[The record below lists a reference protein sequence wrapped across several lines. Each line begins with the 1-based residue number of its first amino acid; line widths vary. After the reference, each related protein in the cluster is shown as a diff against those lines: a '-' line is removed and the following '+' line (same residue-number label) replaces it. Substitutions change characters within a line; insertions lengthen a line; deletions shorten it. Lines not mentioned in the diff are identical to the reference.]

1 MKSLQ
6 LSMWGNIM
14 AINPYFKKN
23 YSSQSEQDLYDDLME
38 ESIKI
43 HGIDVQY
50 LPREIQ
56 KIDSLFKDV
65 EVSQFTATHEI
76 EMYIDSYEG
85 FAGEGDFLSKFGV
98 EIRDTLELTV
108 MVNRFNTLNLGRP
121 KEGDLIFFPFN
132 KQLFEVMF
140 VEDEQIFYTLGERF
154 VYRLKLELFEY
165 SNQIINTGI
174 EDIDSIQYE
183 SAYSIELTTTTG
195 TGNYVVGENAFQGAD
210 QSSATA
216 KGRVASWENGVLEL
230 VDVVGKFVEGV
241 NVDSDGGASYEINLP
256 ENYEDV
262 ELDIPNDPLS
272 DNVDYEKEADKVI
285 DFSENNPFSEE
296 DY

>member
-1 MKSLQ
+1 
-6 LSMWGNIM
+6 M
-14 AINPYFKKN
+14 AINPFFNKN

-50 LPREIQ
+50 LPRDIQ
-56 KIDSLFKDV
+56 KIDSVFQDV
-65 EVSQFTATHEI
+65 EVSRFTETHEI
-76 EMYIDSYEG
+76 EMFVDSIEQFG
-85 FAGEGDFLSKFGV
+85 GEGDFLSKFGV

-108 MVNRFNTLNLGRP
+108 MVNRFNTLNIGRP
-121 KEGDLIFFPFN
+121 KEGDLIYFPFN

-140 VEDEQIFYTLGERF
+140 VEDEQIFYTLGKRF
-154 VYRLKLELFEY
+154 VYKIKLELFEY

-183 SAYSIELTTTTG
+183 SAYSINLTTTNG
-195 TGNYVVGENAFQGAD
+195 SGNYVIGENAFQGAD
-210 QSSATA
+210 LASATA
-216 KGRVASWENGVLEL
+216 KGRVASWSNSVLEL

-241 NVDSDGGASYEINLP
+241 NVVGDGGASYEIDLP
-256 ENYEDV
+256 ENYEEV
-262 ELDIPNDPLS
+262 EMEIPNDPLS
-272 DNVDYEKEADKVI
+272 DNIDYETEADKII
-285 DFSENNPFSEE
+285 DFDENNPFSEE

>member
-43 HGIDVQY
+43 HGIDVRY
-50 LPREIQ
+50 LQREIE
-56 KIDSLFKDV
+56 KVDSLFKDV
-65 EVSQFTATHEI
+65 EVSKFTETHEI

-108 MVNRFNTLNLGRP
+108 MVNRFKTLDIGRP

-140 VEDEQIFYTLGERF
+140 VEDEQIFYTLGETF

-165 SNQIINTGI
+165 SNQMINTGI
-174 EDIDSIQYE
+174 EDIDKIQYE
-183 SAYSIELTTTTG
+183 NAYSIELTTTDG
-195 TGNYVVGENAFQGAD
+195 TGDYVVGENVFQGAD
-210 QSSATA
+210 LSSATA
-216 KGRVASWENGVLEL
+216 KGRVASWGNNTLEL
-230 VDVVGKFVEGV
+230 IDVVGKFVEGV
-241 NVDSDGGASYEINLP
+241 NVVGDGGASYEIDLP
-256 ENYEDV
+256 DNYEEV
-262 ELDIPNDPLS
+262 ELDMPNDPLS
-272 DNVDYEKEADKVI
+272 DNIDYEKEADKVI
-285 DFSENNPFSEE
+285 DFTENNPFSEE

>member
-1 MKSLQ
+1 
-6 LSMWGNIM
+6 M
-14 AINPYFKKN
+14 ATNPYFNKN

-43 HGIDVQY
+43 HGIDVSY

-65 EVSQFTATHEI
+65 EVSQFTATHDI
-76 EMYIDSYEG
+76 EMFVDSIEQFG
-85 FAGEGDFLSKFGV
+85 GEGDFLSKFGV

-108 MVNRFNTLNLGRP
+108 MVNRFETLNIGRP

-140 VEDEQIFYTLGERF
+140 VEDEQIFYTLGKKF

-165 SNQIINTGI
+165 SNQMINTGV
-174 EDIDSIQYE
+174 EDIDKIQYE
-183 SAYSIELTTTTG
+183 NAYSIELTTTN
-195 TGNYVVGENAFQGAD
+195 GNDIDFVVGENVVQGTNAR
-210 QSSATA
+210 
-216 KGRVASWENGVLEL
+216 GRVASWANNTLEL
-230 VDVVGKFVEGV
+230 IDVVGKFVEGV
-241 NVDSDGGASYEINLP
+241 NVDGDGGASYGIDLP
-256 ENYEDV
+256 DSYEDV
-262 ELDIPNDPLS
+262 ELDMPNDPLS
-272 DNVDYEKEADKVI
+272 DNIDYEKEADKVI

-296 DY
+296 DL

>member
-1 MKSLQ
+1 
-6 LSMWGNIM
+6 M
-14 AINPYFKKN
+14 ATNPYFNKN

-43 HGIDVQY
+43 HGIDVSY
-50 LPREIQ
+50 LPRQIQ

-65 EVSQFTATHEI
+65 EISQFTATHDI
-76 EMYIDSYEG
+76 EMFVDSVEQFG
-85 FAGEGDFLSKFGV
+85 GEGDFLSKFGV

-108 MVNRFNTLNLGRP
+108 MVNRFDTLNIGRP

-140 VEDEQIFYTLGERF
+140 VEDEQIFYTLGKKF

-165 SNQIINTGI
+165 SNQMINTGV
-174 EDIDSIQYE
+174 EDIDNIQYKN
-183 SAYSIELTTTTG
+183 AYSIELTTTNGNG
-195 TGNYVVGENAFQGAD
+195 TDFVVGENVVQGTNAR
-210 QSSATA
+210 
-216 KGRVASWENGVLEL
+216 GRVASWGNNILEL
-230 VDVVGKFVEGV
+230 IDVVGKFVEGV
-241 NVDSDGGASYEINLP
+241 NVVGDGGASYEIDLP
-256 ENYEDV
+256 DNYEDV

-272 DNVDYEKEADKVI
+272 DNIDYEKEADKVI
-285 DFSENNPFSEE
+285 DFTENNPFSEE

>member
-195 TGNYVVGENAFQGAD
+195 TGNYVLGENAFQGAD

-272 DNVDYEKEADKVI
+272 DNVDNEKEADKVI

>member
-1 MKSLQ
+1 
-6 LSMWGNIM
+6 M
-14 AINPYFKKN
+14 ATNPYFNKN

-43 HGIDVQY
+43 HGIDVSY
-50 LPREIQ
+50 LPRDIQ

-65 EVSQFTATHEI
+65 EVSRFNTTHDI
-76 EMYIDSYEG
+76 EMFIDSVEQFG
-85 FAGEGDFLSKFGV
+85 GEGDFLSKFGV

-108 MVNRFNTLNLGRP
+108 MVNRFETLNIGRP

-140 VEDEQIFYTLGERF
+140 VEDEQIFYTLGKKF

-165 SNQIINTGI
+165 SNQMINTGI
-174 EDIDSIQYE
+174 EDIDNIQYKN
-183 SAYSIELTTTTG
+183 AYSIELTTTNG
-195 TGNYVVGENAFQGAD
+195 TGDYIVGENVFQGAD
-210 QSSATA
+210 LSSATA
-216 KGRVASWENGVLEL
+216 KGRVASWENNTLEL
-230 VDVVGKFVEGV
+230 IDVVGKFVEGV
-241 NVDSDGGASYEINLP
+241 NVVGDAGASYEIDLP
-256 ENYEDV
+256 DNYEDV

-272 DNVDYEKEADKVI
+272 DNIDYEKEADKVI

-296 DY
+296 DF

>member
-1 MKSLQ
+1 
-6 LSMWGNIM
+6 M
-14 AINPYFKKN
+14 ATNPYFNKN

-43 HGIDVQY
+43 HGIDVSY
-50 LPREIQ
+50 LPRDIQ

-65 EVSQFTATHEI
+65 EVSRFNTTHDI
-76 EMYIDSYEG
+76 EMFIDSVEQFG
-85 FAGEGDFLSKFGV
+85 GEGDFLSKFGV

-108 MVNRFNTLNLGRP
+108 MVNRFDTLNIGRP

-140 VEDEQIFYTLGERF
+140 VEDEQIFYTLGKKF

-165 SNQIINTGI
+165 SNQMINTGI
-174 EDIDSIQYE
+174 EDIDNIQYKN
-183 SAYSIELTTTTG
+183 AYSIELTTTTG
-195 TGNYVVGENAFQGAD
+195 TGDYVVGENAFQGTD
-210 QSSATA
+210 LSSATA
-216 KGRVASWENGVLEL
+216 KGRVASWANNTLEL
-230 VDVVGKFVEGV
+230 IDVVGKFVEGV
-241 NVDSDGGASYEINLP
+241 NVVGDAGASYEINLP
-256 ENYEDV
+256 ANYEDV
-262 ELDIPNDPLS
+262 ELDMPNDPLS
-272 DNVDYEKEADKVI
+272 DNLDYEKEADEVI

>member
-1 MKSLQ
+1 
-6 LSMWGNIM
+6 M
-14 AINPYFKKN
+14 ATNPYFNKN

-56 KIDSLFKDV
+56 KIDSVFQDV
-65 EVSQFTATHEI
+65 QVSQFKTTHEI
-76 EMYIDSYEG
+76 EMFIDSVEQFG
-85 FAGEGDFLSKFGV
+85 GEGDFLSKFGV
-98 EIRDTLELTV
+98 EIRDTLEMTV
-108 MVNRFNTLNLGRP
+108 MANRFNTLNIGRP

-140 VEDEQIFYTLGERF
+140 VEDEQIFYTLGKRF
-154 VYRLKLELFEY
+154 VYKLKLELFEY

-183 SAYSIELTTTTG
+183 SAYSIQLTTTNG
-195 TGNYVVGENAFQGAD
+195 TGDYIVGENAFQGTD
-210 QSSATA
+210 LSSATA
-216 KGRVASWENGVLEL
+216 KGRVASWESPVLEL

-241 NVDSDGGASYEINLP
+241 NVIGDGGASYEIDLP
-256 ENYEDV
+256 DNYEDV

-272 DNVDYEKEADKVI
+272 DNIDYEKEADKII
-285 DFSENNPFSEE
+285 DFDENNPFSEE

>member
-1 MKSLQ
+1 
-6 LSMWGNIM
+6 M
-14 AINPYFKKN
+14 ATNPFFNKN

-43 HGIDVQY
+43 HGIDIQY

-56 KIDSLFKDV
+56 KIDSVFKDV
-65 EVSQFTATHEI
+65 EVSQFTTTHEI
-76 EMYIDSYEG
+76 EMFIDSVEQFG
-85 FAGEGDFLSKFGV
+85 GEGDFLSKFGV

-108 MVNRFNTLNLGRP
+108 MVNRFDTLNIGRP

-140 VEDEQIFYTLGERF
+140 VEDEQIFYTLGKKF

-165 SNQIINTGI
+165 SNQMINTGI
-174 EDIDSIQYE
+174 EDIDNIQYKN
-183 SAYSIELTTTTG
+183 AYSIELTTTNG
-195 TGNYVVGENAFQGAD
+195 TGDYVVGENAFQGTDLA
-210 QSSATA
+210 SATA
-216 KGRVASWENGVLEL
+216 KGRVASWANNTLEL
-230 VDVVGKFVEGV
+230 IDVVGKFVEGV
-241 NVDSDGGASYEINLP
+241 NVVGDAGASYEIDLP
-256 ENYEDV
+256 DSYEDV
-262 ELDIPNDPLS
+262 ELDMPNDPLS
-272 DNVDYEKEADKVI
+272 DNLDYEKEADEVI

>member
-1 MKSLQ
+1 
-6 LSMWGNIM
+6 M
-14 AINPYFKKN
+14 AINPFFNKN

-43 HGIDVQY
+43 HGIDVSY

-65 EVSQFTATHEI
+65 EVSQFTATHDI
-76 EMYIDSYEG
+76 EMFVDSVEQFG
-85 FAGEGDFLSKFGV
+85 GEGDFLSKFGV

-108 MVNRFNTLNLGRP
+108 MVNRFETLGIGRP

-140 VEDEQIFYTLGERF
+140 VEDEQIFYTLGKKF

-165 SNQIINTGI
+165 SNQMINTGV
-174 EDIDSIQYE
+174 EDIDNIQYE
-183 SAYSIELTTTTG
+183 NAYSIELTTTN
-195 TGNYVVGENAFQGAD
+195 GNDIDFVVGENVVQGTNAR
-210 QSSATA
+210 
-216 KGRVASWENGVLEL
+216 GRVASWANNTLEL
-230 VDVVGKFVEGV
+230 IDVVGKFVEGV
-241 NVDSDGGASYEINLP
+241 NVDGDGGASYEIDLP
-256 ENYEDV
+256 DNYEDV
-262 ELDIPNDPLS
+262 ELDMPNDPLS
-272 DNVDYEKEADKVI
+272 DNIDYEKEADKVI

-296 DY
+296 DL

>member
-1 MKSLQ
+1 MS
-6 LSMWGNIM
+6 
-14 AINPYFKKN
+14 INPFFNKN

-50 LPREIQ
+50 LPRDIQ
-56 KIDSLFKDV
+56 KIDSVFQDV
-65 EVSQFTATHEI
+65 EVSRFTETHEI
-76 EMYIDSYEG
+76 EMFVDSIEQFG
-85 FAGEGDFLSKFGV
+85 GEGDFLSKFGV

-108 MVNRFNTLNLGRP
+108 MVNRFNTLNIGRP
-121 KEGDLIFFPFN
+121 KEGDLIYFPFN

-140 VEDEQIFYTLGERF
+140 VEDEQIFYTLGKRF
-154 VYRLKLELFEY
+154 VYKIKLELFEY

-183 SAYSIELTTTTG
+183 SAYSINLTTTNG
-195 TGNYVVGENAFQGAD
+195 SGNYVIGENAFQGAD
-210 QSSATA
+210 LASATA
-216 KGRVASWENGVLEL
+216 KGRVASWSNNVLEL

-241 NVDSDGGASYEINLP
+241 NVVGDGGASYEIDLP
-256 ENYEDV
+256 ENYEEV
-262 ELDIPNDPLS
+262 EMEIPNDPLS
-272 DNVDYEKEADKVI
+272 DNIDYETEADKII
-285 DFSENNPFSEE
+285 DFDENNPFSEE

>member
-1 MKSLQ
+1 
-6 LSMWGNIM
+6 M
-14 AINPYFKKN
+14 ATNPYFNKN

-43 HGIDVQY
+43 HGIDVSY
-50 LPREIQ
+50 LPRDIQ

-65 EVSQFTATHEI
+65 EVSRFNTTHDI
-76 EMYIDSYEG
+76 EMFIDSVEQFG
-85 FAGEGDFLSKFGV
+85 GEGDFLSKFGV

-108 MVNRFNTLNLGRP
+108 MVNRFETLNIGRP

-140 VEDEQIFYTLGERF
+140 VEDEQIFYTLGKKF

-165 SNQIINTGI
+165 SNQMINTGI
-174 EDIDSIQYE
+174 EDIDNIQYKH
-183 SAYSIELTTTTG
+183 AYSIELTTTTG
-195 TGNYVVGENAFQGAD
+195 TGDYVVGENAFQGTDLA
-210 QSSATA
+210 SATA
-216 KGRVASWENGVLEL
+216 KGRVASWANNTLEL
-230 VDVVGKFVEGV
+230 IDVVGKFVEGV
-241 NVDSDGGASYEINLP
+241 NVVGDAGASYEINLP
-256 ENYEDV
+256 ANYEDV
-262 ELDIPNDPLS
+262 ELDMPNDPLS
-272 DNVDYEKEADKVI
+272 DNLDYEKEADEVI

>member
-1 MKSLQ
+1 MST
-6 LSMWGNIM
+6 
-14 AINPYFKKN
+14 NPYFNKN

-43 HGIDVQY
+43 HGIDVSY
-50 LPREIQ
+50 LPRDIQ

-65 EVSQFTATHEI
+65 EISRFNTTHDI
-76 EMYIDSYEG
+76 EMFIDSVEQFG
-85 FAGEGDFLSKFGV
+85 GEGDFLSKFGV

-108 MVNRFNTLNLGRP
+108 MVNRFDTLNIGRP

-140 VEDEQIFYTLGERF
+140 VEDEQIFYTLGKKF

-165 SNQIINTGI
+165 SNQMINTGV
-174 EDIDSIQYE
+174 EDIDNIQYQN
-183 SAYSIELTTTTG
+183 AYSIELTTTNG
-195 TGNYVVGENAFQGAD
+195 TGDYILGENVFQGAD
-210 QSSATA
+210 LSSATA
-216 KGRVASWENGVLEL
+216 KGRVAAWANNTLEL
-230 VDVVGKFVEGV
+230 IDVVGKFVEGV
-241 NVDSDGGASYEINLP
+241 NVVGDAGASYEIDLP
-256 ENYEDV
+256 ASYEDV
-262 ELDIPNDPLS
+262 ELDMPNDPLS
-272 DNVDYEKEADKVI
+272 DNLDYEKEADEVI

>member
-1 MKSLQ
+1 
-6 LSMWGNIM
+6 M
-14 AINPYFKKN
+14 ATNPFFNKN
-23 YSSQSEQDLYDDLME
+23 YSSDSEQDLYDDLMR
-38 ESIKI
+38 ESIQI

-56 KIDSLFKDV
+56 KIDSVFQDV
-65 EVSQFTATHEI
+65 EVSQFTTTHEI
-76 EMYIDSYEG
+76 EMFIDSIEQFG
-85 FAGEGDFLSKFGV
+85 GEGDFLSKFGV

-108 MVNRFNTLNLGRP
+108 MANRFETLNIGRP
-121 KEGDLIFFPFN
+121 KEGDLIYFPFN

-140 VEDEQIFYTLGERF
+140 VEDEQIFYTLGKRF
-154 VYRLKLELFEY
+154 VYKLKLELFEY

-183 SAYSIELTTTTG
+183 SAYSIQLTTTAG
-195 TGNYVVGENAFQGAD
+195 SGNYVVGENAFQGAD
-210 QSSATA
+210 LSSATA

-230 VDVVGKFVEGV
+230 VDVVSKFVEGV
-241 NVDSDGGASYEINLP
+241 NVAGDGGASYEIDLP
-256 ENYEDV
+256 DNYEDV

-272 DNVDYEKEADKVI
+272 DNIDYESEADKVI

>member
-1 MKSLQ
+1 
-6 LSMWGNIM
+6 M
-14 AINPYFKKN
+14 AINPFFNKN

-56 KIDSLFKDV
+56 KIDSVFKDV
-65 EVSQFTATHEI
+65 EVSQFTTTHEI
-76 EMYIDSYEG
+76 EMFVDSFDQFG
-85 FAGEGDFLSKFGV
+85 GEGDFLSKFGV

-108 MVNRFNTLNLGRP
+108 MVNRFETLNIGRP

-140 VEDEQIFYTLGERF
+140 VEDEQIFYTLGKRF
-154 VYRLKLELFEY
+154 VYKIKLELFEY
-165 SNQIINTGI
+165 SNQMINTGI
-174 EDIDSIQYE
+174 EDIDNIQYKN
-183 SAYSIELTTTTG
+183 AYSIELTTTNG

-210 QSSATA
+210 LSSATA
-216 KGRVASWENGVLEL
+216 KGRVASWENNTLEL
-230 VDVVGKFVEGV
+230 IDVVGKFVEGV
-241 NVDSDGGASYEINLP
+241 NVVGDGGASYEIDLP
-256 ENYEDV
+256 DNYEDV
-262 ELDIPNDPLS
+262 ELDMPNDPLS
-272 DNVDYEKEADKVI
+272 DNIDYEKEADKVI

>member
-1 MKSLQ
+1 
-6 LSMWGNIM
+6 M
-14 AINPYFKKN
+14 ATNPFFNKN
-23 YSSQSEQDLYDDLME
+23 YSSDSEQDLYDDLMR
-38 ESIKI
+38 ESIQI

-56 KIDSLFKDV
+56 KIDSVFQDV
-65 EVSQFTATHEI
+65 EVSQFTTTHEI
-76 EMYIDSYEG
+76 EMFIDSIEQFG
-85 FAGEGDFLSKFGV
+85 GEGDFLSKFGV

-108 MVNRFNTLNLGRP
+108 MANRFETLNIGRP
-121 KEGDLIFFPFN
+121 KEGDLIYFPFN

-140 VEDEQIFYTLGERF
+140 VEDEQIFYTLGKRF
-154 VYRLKLELFEY
+154 VYKLKLELFEY

-183 SAYSIELTTTTG
+183 SAYSIQLTTTVG
-195 TGNYVVGENAFQGAD
+195 SGDYVVGENAFQGVD
-210 QSSATA
+210 LSSATA

-241 NVDSDGGASYEINLP
+241 NVDSDGGASYEIDLP

-262 ELDIPNDPLS
+262 ELDMPNDPLS
-272 DNVDYEKEADKVI
+272 DNIDYESEADKVI

>member
-1 MKSLQ
+1 
-6 LSMWGNIM
+6 M
-14 AINPYFKKN
+14 ATNPFFNKN

-43 HGIDVQY
+43 HGIDIQY

-56 KIDSLFKDV
+56 KIDSVFKDV
-65 EVSQFTATHEI
+65 EVSQFTTTHEI
-76 EMYIDSYEG
+76 EMFIDSVEQFG
-85 FAGEGDFLSKFGV
+85 GEGDFLSKFGV

-108 MVNRFNTLNLGRP
+108 MVNRFDTLNIGRP

-140 VEDEQIFYTLGERF
+140 VEDEQIFYTLGKKF

-165 SNQIINTGI
+165 SNQMINTGI
-174 EDIDSIQYE
+174 EDIDNIQYKN
-183 SAYSIELTTTTG
+183 AYSIELTTTNG
-195 TGNYVVGENAFQGAD
+195 TGDYVVGENAFQGTDLA
-210 QSSATA
+210 SATA
-216 KGRVASWENGVLEL
+216 KGRVASWANNTLEL
-230 VDVVGKFVEGV
+230 IDVVGKFVEGV
-241 NVDSDGGASYEINLP
+241 NVVGDGGASYEIDLP
-256 ENYEDV
+256 DNYEDV
-262 ELDIPNDPLS
+262 ELDMPNDPLS
-272 DNVDYEKEADKVI
+272 DNIDYEKEADKVI

>member
-1 MKSLQ
+1 
-6 LSMWGNIM
+6 M
-14 AINPYFKKN
+14 ATNPYFNKN

-56 KIDSLFKDV
+56 KIDSVFKDV
-65 EVSQFTATHEI
+65 EVSQFTTTHEI
-76 EMYIDSYEG
+76 EMFIDSVEQFG
-85 FAGEGDFLSKFGV
+85 GEGDFLSKFGV

-108 MVNRFNTLNLGRP
+108 MVNRFQTLNIGRP

-140 VEDEQIFYTLGERF
+140 VEDEQIFYTLGKKF

-165 SNQIINTGI
+165 SNQMINTGI
-174 EDIDSIQYE
+174 EDIDNIQYE
-183 SAYSIELTTTTG
+183 NAYSIELTTTNG
-195 TGNYVVGENAFQGAD
+195 TGDYVVGENAFQGTDLA
-210 QSSATA
+210 SATA
-216 KGRVASWENGVLEL
+216 KGRVASWANNTLEL
-230 VDVVGKFVEGV
+230 IDVVGKFVDGV
-241 NVDSDGGASYEINLP
+241 NVVGDAGASYEIDLP
-256 ENYEDV
+256 DSYEDV
-262 ELDIPNDPLS
+262 ELDMPNDPLS
-272 DNVDYEKEADKVI
+272 DNLDYEKEADEVI

>member
-1 MKSLQ
+1 
-6 LSMWGNIM
+6 M
-14 AINPYFKKN
+14 ATNPYFKKN

-65 EVSQFTATHEI
+65 EVSQFTTTHEI

-183 SAYSIELTTTTG
+183 SAYSIQLTTTSG
-195 TGNYVVGENAFQGAD
+195 SGDYVVGENAFQGAD
-210 QSSATA
+210 LSSATA

-230 VDVVGKFVEGV
+230 VDVVGKFVEGI
-241 NVDSDGGASYEINLP
+241 NVDSDGGASYEIDLP

-262 ELDIPNDPLS
+262 ELDMPNDPLS
-272 DNVDYEKEADKVI
+272 DNIDYESEADKVI

>member
-1 MKSLQ
+1 MST
-6 LSMWGNIM
+6 
-14 AINPYFKKN
+14 NPYFNKN

-43 HGIDVQY
+43 HGIDVSY
-50 LPREIQ
+50 LPRDIQ

-65 EVSQFTATHEI
+65 EISRFNTTHDI
-76 EMYIDSYEG
+76 EMFIDSVEQFG
-85 FAGEGDFLSKFGV
+85 GEGDFLSKFGV

-108 MVNRFNTLNLGRP
+108 MVNRFDTLNIGRP

-140 VEDEQIFYTLGERF
+140 VEDEQIFYTLGKKF

-165 SNQIINTGI
+165 SNQMINTGV
-174 EDIDSIQYE
+174 EDIDNIQYE
-183 SAYSIELTTTTG
+183 NAYSIELTTTNG
-195 TGNYVVGENAFQGAD
+195 TGDYVVGENAFQGTDLA
-210 QSSATA
+210 SATA
-216 KGRVASWENGVLEL
+216 KGRVASWANNTLEL
-230 VDVVGKFVEGV
+230 IDVVGKFVEGV
-241 NVDSDGGASYEINLP
+241 NVVGDAGASYEIDLP
-256 ENYEDV
+256 ASYEDV
-262 ELDIPNDPLS
+262 ELDMPNDPLS
-272 DNVDYEKEADKVI
+272 DNLDYEQEADEVI

>member
-1 MKSLQ
+1 
-6 LSMWGNIM
+6 M
-14 AINPYFKKN
+14 ATNPYFNKN

-43 HGIDVQY
+43 HGIDVSY
-50 LPREIQ
+50 LPRDIQ

-65 EVSQFTATHEI
+65 EVSRFNTTHDI
-76 EMYIDSYEG
+76 EMFIDSVEQFG
-85 FAGEGDFLSKFGV
+85 GEGDFLSKFGV

-108 MVNRFNTLNLGRP
+108 MVNRFETLNIGRP

-140 VEDEQIFYTLGERF
+140 VEDEQIFYTLGKKF

-165 SNQIINTGI
+165 SNQMINTGI
-174 EDIDSIQYE
+174 EDIDNIQYKH
-183 SAYSIELTTTTG
+183 AYSIELTTTTG
-195 TGNYVVGENAFQGAD
+195 TGDYVVGENAFQGTD
-210 QSSATA
+210 LSSATA
-216 KGRVASWENGVLEL
+216 KGRVASWANNTLEL
-230 VDVVGKFVEGV
+230 IDVVGKFVEGV
-241 NVDSDGGASYEINLP
+241 NVVGDAGASYEIDLP
-256 ENYEDV
+256 ANYEDV
-262 ELDIPNDPLS
+262 ELDMPNDPLS
-272 DNVDYEKEADKVI
+272 DNLDYEKEADEVI

>member
-1 MKSLQ
+1 MST
-6 LSMWGNIM
+6 
-14 AINPYFKKN
+14 NPYFNKN

-43 HGIDVQY
+43 HGIDVSY
-50 LPREIQ
+50 LPRDIQ

-65 EVSQFTATHEI
+65 EISRFNTTHDI
-76 EMYIDSYEG
+76 EMFIDSVEQFG
-85 FAGEGDFLSKFGV
+85 GEGDFLSKFGV

-108 MVNRFNTLNLGRP
+108 MVNRFDTLNIGRP

-140 VEDEQIFYTLGERF
+140 VEDEQIFYTLGKKF

-165 SNQIINTGI
+165 SNQMINTGV
-174 EDIDSIQYE
+174 EDIDNIQYE
-183 SAYSIELTTTTG
+183 NAYSIELTTTNG
-195 TGNYVVGENAFQGAD
+195 TGDYVVGENAFQGTDLA
-210 QSSATA
+210 SATA
-216 KGRVASWENGVLEL
+216 KGRVASWANNTLEL
-230 VDVVGKFVEGV
+230 IDVVGKFVEGV
-241 NVDSDGGASYEINLP
+241 NVVGDAGASYEIDLP
-256 ENYEDV
+256 ASYEDV
-262 ELDIPNDPLS
+262 ELDMPNDPLS
-272 DNVDYEKEADKVI
+272 DNLDYEKEADEVI